1 MSQTPNPSRPSA
13 LRRFGR
19 TVKGFLLWRHERG
32 SWQYDVMCLIIFLF
46 VVLTPLRYFHD
57 QPVYRPLS
65 TLDLVRLRVEGDEV
79 CYRVSA
85 ELLADYDPD
94 PWRAAEEVMAQNLT
108 IPVTLTRIEEVKA
121 EDGTIV
127 WYDVWVRGK
136 QP

>member
-1 MSQTPNPSRPSA
+1 MSPTPNPTRPSA

-57 QPVYRPLS
+57 QPVDRPLS
-65 TLDLVRLRVEGDEV
+65 TRDLVRLRVEGDEV

-85 ELLADYDPD
+85 ELLAGYHPD
-94 PWRAAEEVMAQNLT
+94 PRRAAEKVMAQNLST
-108 IPVTLTRIEEVKA
+108 RVTLTRIEEVKA

-127 WYDVWVRGK
+127 WYDVWVRGE